1 MLLPKIDEVR
11 FQNVSENDQ
20 DMTQSQTAD
29 KPMEP

>member
-20 DMTQSQTAD
+20 DMTQSQAVD
-29 KPMEP
+29 QSMAP